1 MHPLQQNTTPM
12 SDEKDYDA
20 ILASVLEENPSFRDE
35 LIRLETR
42 IQVLTDILNGHIDI
56 QDEEE

>member
-1 MHPLQQNTTPM
+1 M

-20 ILASVLEENPSFRDE
+20 ILASVLEKNPSFRDE

-42 IQVLTDILNGHIDI
+42 IQVLTDIINGHIDI

>member
-1 MHPLQQNTTPM
+1 M
-12 SDEKDYDA
+12 SDEKDYYA

-42 IQVLTDILNGHIDI
+42 IQVLMDILNGHIDI

>member
-1 MHPLQQNTTPM
+1 M

-20 ILASVLEENPSFRDE
+20 MLASVLEENPNFRDE

-42 IQVLTDILNGHIDI
+42 IQVLMDILNGYIDI